1 MSALFTLDARI
12 EGLEAVDAAL
22 ARLDPLDGQSLLEG
36 LARMIQEQTR
46 RRITGEKR
54 APDGKA
60 WLPNRAGTSTLYRS
74 GTLARSIDYTA
85 SGEAAIIGSGLLY
98 AGVHQNGATIVP
110 KKAKRL
116 VFRLGNR
123 TIFARKVTIRPRPY
137 LGISAENAGDIL
149 DAVATFLRRIL
160 GGGR

>member
-1 MSALFTLDARI
+1 MTALFNIDVKL
-12 EGLEAVDAAL
+12 EGLEPVDAAL

-46 RRITGEKR
+46 RRITSEKR

-60 WLPNRAGTSTLYRS
+60 WPPNKAGTSTLYRS
-74 GTLARSIDYTA
+74 GTLARSVDYSAT
-85 SGEAAIIGSGLLY
+85 GEAAIIGSGLVH
-98 AGVHQNGATIVP
+98 ASVHQNGAVIKP

-116 VFRLGNR
+116 VFRLGNKV
-123 TIFARKVTIRPRPY
+123 IFARQVTIPPRPY
-137 LGISAENAGDIL
+137 LGISSENAEDIL
-149 DAVATFLRRIL
+149 DAVATFLRRLL